1 MAESLDAHRKQQQDQ
16 HPKLTITGLYNVL
29 EKLRAGTPLDPKEQ
43 TIHEQ
48 GLVTVLRQFHDDL
61 DAAVADAFGLSP
73 TASDDAIL
81 AHLAGLNAQ
90 RATEEQAGEIR
101 WLRPAFQTLAAG
113 AIQTT
118 LPTGEESS
126 VSLAKTV
133 AKTAWPKTIAQQVQ
147 VVRSALVTLG
157 APINTAT
164 LIKNFKGAK
173 ADRLDEIME
182 TLASLGQARA
192 LSGGRYI
199 GV

>member
-1 MAESLDAHRKQQQDQ
+1 MLIANNGKPSIPEANDHQPVQ
-16 HPKLTITGLYNVL
+16 HPGESCAPAPHSI
-29 EKLRAGTPLDPKEQ
+29 PKEQ

-61 DAAVADAFGLSP
+61 DAAVAEAFGLSP
-73 TASDDAIL
+73 LASDDAIL

-90 RATEEQAGEIR
+90 RAAEEHAGEIH

-118 LPTGEESS
+118 LATGEESS
-126 VSLAKTV
+126 PSLAKTTV
-133 AKTAWPKTIAQQVQ
+133 KTLWPKTLAQQVQ
-147 VVRSALVTLG
+147 AVRSALVALG

-164 LIKNFKGAK
+164 LVKSFKGAK
-173 ADRLDEIME
+173 ADRVDEIME

-192 LSGGRYI
+192 LSGGRYV